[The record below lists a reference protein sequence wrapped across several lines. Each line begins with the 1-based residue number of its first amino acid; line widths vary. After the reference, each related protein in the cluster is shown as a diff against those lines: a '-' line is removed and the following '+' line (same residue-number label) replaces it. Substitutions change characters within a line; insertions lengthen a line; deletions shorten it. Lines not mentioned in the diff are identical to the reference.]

1 MASIISRAEADKRQ
15 AMLSDI
21 GNFHSAKDGKG
32 IRYAYVNGN
41 HIEYVKWANIEQ
53 GLLCFVPNR
62 HLTKRDKHKG
72 KRYTRLLRGT
82 VTVEFIKH
90 EAKTIAEQA

>member
-1 MASIISRAEADKRQ
+1 MASIITRAEADKRQ
-15 AMLSDI
+15 AMLGDI
-21 GNFHSAKDGKG
+21 GNFHSANDGKG

-41 HIEYVKWANIEQ
+41 RIECVKWVNIEQ

-62 HLTKRDKHKG
+62 HLTKKDKRKG
-72 KRYTRLLRGT
+72 ERYTRLLRGT
-82 VTVEFIKH
+82 MTVGFIKH